1 MKTGS
6 MADHFAVIDVGS
18 NAMRWQVAA
27 VDHPKHYRV
36 VAQDRQP
43 VRLGREVFRTGK
55 LSPQSVEA
63 ALKVLSE
70 FKAVANRYRAK
81 AIRAVG
87 TSAMREAS
95 DRRSFLKRAHALG
108 VPLEV
113 LPEEEEARLISLG
126 IMSGLRFHLPLGLFL
141 DIGGGS
147 VEMTVADPTNTFCL
161 FSLPLGAVRLTEEF
175 LAHDPPQHKEVKA
188 LRAHV
193 GDKIKNVARRVQKEK
208 FTMAFGSGGTI
219 TALAETDTRA
229 TGDGKAGSL
238 IVLRRQRLKALLEL
252 LMSRSAAERA
262 DMISGDP
269 KRADII
275 IAGGLVLHEIMAE
288 VGLDYLF
295 VSGRGLRDGLMVD
308 LLQRQYKDSGA
319 WHPDADRSESLEQV
333 CQKYSNDTAHSQH
346 VSQLALNMFYQLQ
359 SVHKLPEKYAGILH
373 AAAML
378 HDIGTIIAS
387 PKHHKHSYYL
397 IKSSGMKSFNKL
409 DLELVANIARYHR
422 KAHPSQKHLGFSQL
436 SPGNQDVMR
445 KLSSFLRVADALDFR
460 REQRVESVSCAVKSK
475 TLSITVASSANVKDE
490 IAWAAKKGKLIQ
502 EVFNTELVV
511 QKGTSNR
518 NRA

>member
-1 MKTGS
+1 
-6 MADHFAVIDVGS
+6 MANHFAVIDVGS

-36 VAQDRQP
+36 LAQDRQP
-43 VRLGREVFRTGK
+43 VRLGREVFQTGK
-55 LSPQSVEA
+55 LNPQAAEA
-63 ALKVLSE
+63 ALKVLAE
-70 FKAVANRYRAK
+70 FKTIADRYRVK

-95 DRRSFLKRAHALG
+95 DRRSLLKRARALG

-175 LAHDPPQHKEVKA
+175 LTKDPPPHREVKE
-188 LRAHV
+188 LREHV
-193 GDKIKNVARRVQKEK
+193 RDKVGSVARRIEKEK

-229 TGDGKAGSL
+229 SGDGKAGSL
-238 IVLRRQRLKALLEL
+238 IVLRRQRLKALLDL
-252 LMSRSAAERA
+252 LMTRTAEERA
-262 DMISGDP
+262 HMISGDP

-275 IAGGLVLHEIMAE
+275 VAGGFVLFEIMSE
-288 VGLDYLF
+288 IGLDYLF
-295 VSGRGLRDGLMVD
+295 VSRRGLRDGLMVD
-308 LLQRQYKDSGA
+308 LLQRQYANSGA

-333 CQKYSNDTAHSQH
+333 CQKYSNDTRHSQH
-346 VSQLALNMFYQLQ
+346 VSQLALNLFYQLQ
-359 SVHKLPEKYAGILH
+359 SMHKLPEKYAGILH

-378 HDIGTIIAS
+378 HDIGLMIAE

-422 KAHPSQKHLGFSQL
+422 KAHPSHKHLGFSQL
-436 SPGNQDVMR
+436 SPTHQDVVR
-445 KLSSFLRVADALDFR
+445 KLSSILRVADALDFR
-460 REQRVESVSCAVKSK
+460 QEQRIESVSCVVKSK
-475 TLSITVASSANVKDE
+475 TLTISVASPANVKDE
-490 IAWAAKKGKLIQ
+490 IEWATNKGRLIQ
-502 EVFNTELVV
+502 EVFNKELVI
-511 QKGTSNR
+511 QRGSSTRSR
-518 NRA
+518 S

>member
-1 MKTGS
+1 
-6 MADHFAVIDVGS
+6 MANHFAVIDVGS

-36 VAQDRQP
+36 LAQDRQP
-43 VRLGREVFRTGK
+43 VRLGREVFQTGR
-55 LSPQSVEA
+55 LNPQSAEA
-63 ALKVLSE
+63 ALKVIAE
-70 FKAVANRYRAK
+70 FKTIADRYRVK

-95 DRRSFLKRAHALG
+95 DRRSFLKRARALG

-175 LAHDPPQHKEVKA
+175 LTKDPPPHREVKE
-188 LRAHV
+188 LREHV
-193 GDKIKNVARRVQKEK
+193 RDKVGSVARRIEKEK

-229 TGDGKAGSL
+229 SGDGKAGSL
-238 IVLRRQRLKALLEL
+238 IVLRRQRLKALLDL
-252 LMSRSAAERA
+252 LMTRTAQERA
-262 DMISGDP
+262 HMISGDP

-275 IAGGLVLHEIMAE
+275 VAGGFVLFEIMSE

-295 VSGRGLRDGLMVD
+295 VSRRGLRDGLMVD
-308 LLQRQYKDSGA
+308 LLQRQYANSGA

-333 CQKYSNDTAHSQH
+333 CQKYSNDTRHSQH
-346 VSQLALNMFYQLQ
+346 VSQLALNLFYQLQ
-359 SVHKLPEKYAGILH
+359 SMHRLPEKYAGILH

-378 HDIGTIIAS
+378 HDIGLMIAE

-422 KAHPSQKHLGFSQL
+422 KAHPSHKHLGFSQL
-436 SPGNQDVMR
+436 SPTHQDVVR
-445 KLSSFLRVADALDFR
+445 KLSSILRVADALDFR
-460 REQRVESVSCAVKSK
+460 QEQRIESVSCVVKSK
-475 TLSITVASSANVKDE
+475 TLTISVASPANVKDE
-490 IAWAAKKGKLIQ
+490 IEWATNKGRLVQ
-502 EVFNTELVV
+502 EVFNKELVI
-511 QKGTSNR
+511 QRGSSTRSR
-518 NRA
+518 S

>member
-1 MKTGS
+1 
-6 MADHFAVIDVGS
+6 MANHFAVIDVGS

-36 VAQDRQP
+36 LAQDRQP
-43 VRLGREVFRTGK
+43 VRLGREVFQTGK
-55 LSPQSVEA
+55 LNPQAVEA
-63 ALKVLSE
+63 ALKVLGE
-70 FKAVANRYRAK
+70 FKTIADRYRAK
-81 AIRAVG
+81 AVRAVA

-95 DRRSFLKRAHALG
+95 DRRAFLRRAHSLG

-147 VEMTVADPTNTFCL
+147 VEMTVADPANTFCL

-175 LAHDPPQHKEVKA
+175 LTKDPPSHREAKELRQHVRDK
-188 LRAHV
+188 V
-193 GDKIKNVARRVQKEK
+193 GSVARRIQKEK

-229 TGDGKAGSL
+229 AGDGKAGSL
-238 IVLRRQRLKALLEL
+238 IVLRRQRLKALLDL
-252 LMSRSAAERA
+252 LMSRSVEERA
-262 DMISGDP
+262 HMISGDP
-269 KRADII
+269 KRADIVV
-275 IAGGLVLHEIMAE
+275 AGGFVLFEIMSE
-288 VGLDYLF
+288 IGLDYLF
-295 VSGRGLRDGLMVD
+295 VSRRGLRDGLMVD
-308 LLQRQYKDSGA
+308 LLQRQYADSGA
-319 WHPDADRSESLEQV
+319 WHADADRSESLEQV

-346 VSQLALNMFYQLQ
+346 VSQLALNLFYQLQ
-359 SVHKLPEKYAGILH
+359 RIHKLPEKYAGILH

-378 HDIGTIIAS
+378 HDIGLMIAE

-409 DLELVANIARYHR
+409 DVELVANIARYHR

-436 SPGNQDVMR
+436 SPAHQDVVR
-445 KLSSFLRVADALDFR
+445 KLSSILRVADALDFR
-460 REQRVESVSCAVKSK
+460 RGQRIESVSCVVKSK
-475 TLSITVASSANVKDE
+475 TLTISVASPANVKEE
-490 IAWAAKKGKLIQ
+490 IEWAANKGKLIQ
-502 EVFNTELVV
+502 EVFNKELII
-511 QKGTSNR
+511 QKVSSNR
-518 NRA
+518 LRS